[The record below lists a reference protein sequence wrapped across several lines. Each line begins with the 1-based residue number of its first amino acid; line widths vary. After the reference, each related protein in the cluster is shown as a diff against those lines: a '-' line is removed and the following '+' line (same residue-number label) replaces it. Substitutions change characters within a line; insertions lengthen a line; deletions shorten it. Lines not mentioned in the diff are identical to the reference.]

1 MLWPTKNVFHHPDH
15 WYECMLQCG
24 VVWMGE
30 FYRLVGLFFCISNL
44 NLNSISDSAA
54 AICSAFLL
62 GNTAA
67 WLGTRRLLS
76 LRCYLVC
83 YLTGAASTTAFWC
96 LLYIL
101 EFLLPDNYY
110 RKQMLGAQV
119 DQVSQVLH
127 CKSTASDAIFS

>member
-1 MLWPTKNVFHHPDH
+1 MLWPTKNVFHHPDR

-96 LLYIL
+96 LLYL
-101 EFLLPDNYY
+101 VWTPLLGLPYPPP
-110 RKQMLGAQV
+110 LIGAQV
-119 DQVSQVLH
+119 RQD
-127 CKSTASDAIFS
+127 KS

>member
-54 AICSAFLL
+54 DICSAFLL

-83 YLTGAASTTAFWC
+83 YFTGAASTTAFWC
-96 LLYIL
+96 LLYL
-101 EFLLPDNYY
+101 VWTPLLGLPYPPP
-110 RKQMLGAQV
+110 LIGAQV
-119 DQVSQVLH
+119 RQD
-127 CKSTASDAIFS
+127 KS